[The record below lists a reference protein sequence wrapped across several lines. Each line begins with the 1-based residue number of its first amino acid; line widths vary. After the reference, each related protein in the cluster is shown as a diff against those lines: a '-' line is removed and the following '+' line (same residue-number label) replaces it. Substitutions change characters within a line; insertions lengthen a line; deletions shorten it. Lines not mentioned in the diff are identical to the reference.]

1 MSNGAT
7 FGVVDLSNITAAACG
22 DPKMKKESSRE
33 FYSRGS
39 QLTAATCIDRR
50 TIIPD
55 RSGRKLRRLC
65 KSSLAAKAQYAA
77 NAAVILESV
86 KVHVASR
93 KSGTNDITC
102 VSTER

>member
-33 FYSRGS
+33 FYSGGS
-39 QLTAATCIDRR
+39 QLTAATYIDRR
-50 TIIPD
+50 TIILD
-55 RSGRKLRRLC
+55 QSGRQLRRLC
-65 KSSLAAKAQYAA
+65 KSRLAAKAQYAA

-93 KSGTNDITC
+93 KSGAIDITC
-102 VSTER
+102 TP